1 MKKIISIFLLF
12 VVTFAFCS
20 CGEVERSTGKI
31 SVVTTIFPYYDFA
44 RSVSKGTCD
53 VDMLLKPGSDV
64 HSFEPTPS
72 DILKIR
78 NADLFIYNGGE
89 SDEWV
94 DSILESLGDT
104 DKPVVMKMTDYVK
117 PLTEMD
123 ADHHAEDEE
132 DEHIWTSLDNAK
144 TLVSKISDEVSK
156 LDQKHKSVYTKNS
169 LDYIEKISK
178 VQSEIENTVNSSE
191 SKKIVVGDRFP
202 LLYFATEFSLDW
214 ECAFPGCST
223 ETEPSLDRLSK
234 LTDTI
239 EKDKIKTILKLE
251 MSENKVADTLADET
265 NTKVRT
271 FYSAE
276 SVSKEEFANNVTY
289 VDLMERNNNALKEA
303 LSNDTN

>member
-44 RSVSKGTCD
+44 RSVSKGTCE

-117 PLTEMD
+117 LLTEMD

-156 LDQKHKSVYTKNS
+156 LDQKNKSVYTKNS

-178 VQSEIENTVNSSE
+178 VQGEIENTVNSSK

-265 NTKVRT
+265 NTKVRI

-276 SVSKEEFANNVTY
+276 SVSKEDFANNVTY

>member
-156 LDQKHKSVYTKNS
+156 LDSKNKSIYHRNG

-276 SVSKEEFANNVTY
+276 SVSKEDFANNVTY
-289 VDLMERNNNALKEA
+289 VDLMERDNNALKEA

>member
-1 MKKIISIFLLF
+1 M
-12 VVTFAFCS
+12 TFAFSS

-104 DKPVVMKMTDYVK
+104 DKPIVMKMTDYVK

-156 LDQKHKSVYTKNS
+156 LDQKNKSVYTKNS

-178 VQSEIENTVNSSE
+178 VQGEIENTVNSSK

-265 NTKVRT
+265 NTKVRI

-276 SVSKEEFANNVTY
+276 SVSKEDFAKNITY

>member
-156 LDQKHKSVYTKNS
+156 LDSKNKSVYSKNS
-169 LDYIEKISK
+169 SDYIEKISK
-178 VQSEIENTVNSSE
+178 VQSEIENTVNSSK

-265 NTKVRT
+265 NTKVKT

-276 SVSKEEFANNVTY
+276 SVSKEDFANNITY

>member
-1 MKKIISIFLLF
+1 M
-12 VVTFAFCS
+12 TFAFCS

-44 RSVSKGTCD
+44 RSVSKGTCE

-156 LDQKHKSVYTKNS
+156 LDQKNKSVYTKNS

-178 VQSEIENTVNSSE
+178 VQGEIENTVNSSK

-265 NTKVRT
+265 NTKVRI

-276 SVSKEEFANNVTY
+276 SVSKEDFVNNVTY

>member
-1 MKKIISIFLLF
+1 M
-12 VVTFAFCS
+12 TFAFCS

-94 DSILESLGDT
+94 ESILESLGDS

-156 LDQKHKSVYTKNS
+156 LDQKHKTVYNKNS

-276 SVSKEEFANNVTY
+276 SVSKEDFANNITY

>member
-1 MKKIISIFLLF
+1 MTF
-12 VVTFAFCS
+12 VFCS
-20 CGEVERSTGKI
+20 CGEVERSTDKI

-44 RSVSKGTCD
+44 RSVSKGTCG

-156 LDQKHKSVYTKNS
+156 LDQKHKTIYNKNS

-178 VQSEIENTVNSSE
+178 VQSEIENTVNSSK

-276 SVSKEEFANNVTY
+276 SVSKEDFANNITY

>member
-156 LDQKHKSVYTKNS
+156 LDQKNKSVYSKNS
-169 LDYIEKISK
+169 SDYIEKISK
-178 VQSEIENTVNSSE
+178 VQSEIENTVNSSK

-276 SVSKEEFANNVTY
+276 SVSKEDFANNVTY

>member
-156 LDQKHKSVYTKNS
+156 LDSKNKSIYHRNG

-276 SVSKEEFANNVTY
+276 SVSKEDFANNVTY

>member
-1 MKKIISIFLLF
+1 M
-12 VVTFAFCS
+12 TFAFCS

-156 LDQKHKSVYTKNS
+156 LDQKHKTIYNKNS

-178 VQSEIENTVNSSE
+178 VQSEIENTVNSSK

-276 SVSKEEFANNVTY
+276 SVSKEDFANNVTY
-289 VDLMERNNNALKEA
+289 VDLMERDNNALKEA

>member
-1 MKKIISIFLLF
+1 M
-12 VVTFAFCS
+12 TFAFCS

-156 LDQKHKSVYTKNS
+156 LDQKNKSVYTKNS

-178 VQSEIENTVNSSE
+178 VQGEIENTVNSSK

-276 SVSKEEFANNVTY
+276 SVSKEDFANNVTY

>member
-1 MKKIISIFLLF
+1 M
-12 VVTFAFCS
+12 TFAFCS

-156 LDQKHKSVYTKNS
+156 LDSKNKSIYYRNG

>member
-1 MKKIISIFLLF
+1 M
-12 VVTFAFCS
+12 TFAFCS

-44 RSVSKGTCD
+44 RSVSKGTCE

-156 LDQKHKSVYTKNS
+156 LDQKNKSVYTKNS

-178 VQSEIENTVNSSE
+178 VQSEIENTVNSSK

-276 SVSKEEFANNVTY
+276 SVSKEDFAKNITY

>member
-44 RSVSKGTCD
+44 RSVSKGTCE

-156 LDQKHKSVYTKNS
+156 LDSKNKSIYYRNG

-178 VQSEIENTVNSSE
+178 VQSEIENTVHSSE

-276 SVSKEEFANNVTY
+276 SVSKEDFANNVTY
-289 VDLMERNNNALKEA
+289 VDLMERDNNALKEA

>member
-78 NADLFIYNGGE
+78 NADFFIYNGGE

-156 LDQKHKSVYTKNS
+156 LDSKNKSIYYRNG
-169 LDYIEKISK
+169 LDYIEKINK
-178 VQSEIENTVNSSE
+178 VQSEIENTVNSSK

-276 SVSKEEFANNVTY
+276 SVSKEEFANNITY

>member
-1 MKKIISIFLLF
+1 M
-12 VVTFAFCS
+12 TFAFCS

-44 RSVSKGTCD
+44 RSVSKGTCE

-94 DSILESLGDT
+94 ESILESLGDT
-104 DKPVVMKMTDYVK
+104 NKTVVMKMTDYVK

-156 LDQKHKSVYTKNS
+156 LDQKNKSVYHKNS
-169 LDYIEKISK
+169 LDYIEEISK
-178 VQSEIENTVNSSE
+178 VQSEIENTVNSSK

-276 SVSKEEFANNVTY
+276 SVSKEDFANNVTY

>member
-1 MKKIISIFLLF
+1 M
-12 VVTFAFCS
+12 TFAFCS
-20 CGEVERSTGKI
+20 CGEVERSTGKT

-144 TLVSKISDEVSK
+144 NLVSKISDEVSK
-156 LDQKHKSVYTKNS
+156 LDSKNKSIYYRNG

-276 SVSKEEFANNVTY
+276 SVSKEDFANNITY

>member
-1 MKKIISIFLLF
+1 M
-12 VVTFAFCS
+12 TFAFCS

-104 DKPVVMKMTDYVK
+104 DKPVVMKMTDFVK

-156 LDQKHKSVYTKNS
+156 LDSKNKSIYHRNG

-276 SVSKEEFANNVTY
+276 SVSKEDFANNITY

>member
-1 MKKIISIFLLF
+1 MTF
-12 VVTFAFCS
+12 VFCS
-20 CGEVERSTGKI
+20 CGEVERSTRKI

-156 LDQKHKSVYTKNS
+156 LDSKNKSIYYRNG

-178 VQSEIENTVNSSE
+178 VQSEIENTVNSSK

>member
-104 DKPVVMKMTDYVK
+104 VKPVVMKMTDYVK

-156 LDQKHKSVYTKNS
+156 LDQKNKSVYTKNS

-178 VQSEIENTVNSSE
+178 VQSEIENTINSSK

-276 SVSKEEFANNVTY
+276 SVSKEDFANNVTY

>member
-156 LDQKHKSVYTKNS
+156 LDQKNKSVYSKNS
-169 LDYIEKISK
+169 SDYIEKISK
-178 VQSEIENTVNSSE
+178 VQSEIENTVNSSK

-276 SVSKEEFANNVTY
+276 SVSKEDFANNVTY
-289 VDLMERNNNALKEA
+289 VDLMERDNNALKEA

>member
-89 SDEWV
+89 CDEWV

-156 LDQKHKSVYTKNS
+156 LDQKHKTVYNKNS

-178 VQSEIENTVNSSE
+178 VRSEIENTVNSSK

-276 SVSKEEFANNVTY
+276 SVSKEDFANNITY

>member
-1 MKKIISIFLLF
+1 M
-12 VVTFAFCS
+12 TFAFCS

-156 LDQKHKSVYTKNS
+156 LEQKHKTVYNKNS

-265 NTKVRT
+265 NTNVRT

-276 SVSKEEFANNVTY
+276 SVSKEDFANNITY

>member
-12 VVTFAFCS
+12 VVTFVFCS

-53 VDMLLKPGSDV
+53 VYMLLKPGSDV

-94 DSILESLGDT
+94 DSILESLGDS

-156 LDQKHKSVYTKNS
+156 LDSKNKSIYHRNG

-276 SVSKEEFANNVTY
+276 SVSKEDFANNITY
-289 VDLMERNNNALKEA
+289 VDLMERDNNALKEA

>member
-1 MKKIISIFLLF
+1 M
-12 VVTFAFCS
+12 TFAFCS

>member
-1 MKKIISIFLLF
+1 M
-12 VVTFAFCS
+12 TFAFCS

-44 RSVSKGTCD
+44 RSVSKGTCE

-156 LDQKHKSVYTKNS
+156 LDSKNKSIYYRNG

-178 VQSEIENTVNSSE
+178 VQSEIENTVNSSK

-265 NTKVRT
+265 NTKVRI

-276 SVSKEEFANNVTY
+276 SVSKEDFANNVSY
-289 VDLMERNNNALKEA
+289 VDLMERDNNALKEA

>member
-1 MKKIISIFLLF
+1 M
-12 VVTFAFCS
+12 TFAFCS
-20 CGEVERSTGKI
+20 CGEVEKSTGKI

-144 TLVSKISDEVSK
+144 TLVSKISDEISK
-156 LDQKHKSVYTKNS
+156 LDQKNKSVYTKNS

-178 VQSEIENTVNSSE
+178 VQGEIENTVNTSK

-276 SVSKEEFANNVTY
+276 SVSKEDFANNVTY

>member
-12 VVTFAFCS
+12 VVTFVFCS
-20 CGEVERSTGKI
+20 CGEVERSTGKT
-31 SVVTTIFPYYDFA
+31 SVVTTIFPYYDYA

-156 LDQKHKSVYTKNS
+156 LDSKNKSIYHRNG

-276 SVSKEEFANNVTY
+276 SVSKEDFANNITY

>member
-44 RSVSKGTCD
+44 RGVSKGTCD

-72 DILKIR
+72 DILKIK

-94 DSILESLGDT
+94 DSILESLGDI

-156 LDQKHKSVYTKNS
+156 LDSKNKSIYHRNG

-276 SVSKEEFANNVTY
+276 SVSKEDFANNITY

>member
-1 MKKIISIFLLF
+1 M
-12 VVTFAFCS
+12 TFAFCS

-94 DSILESLGDT
+94 ESILESLGDS

-156 LDQKHKSVYTKNS
+156 LDQKNKSVYSKNS
-169 LDYIEKISK
+169 SDYIEKISK
-178 VQSEIENTVNSSE
+178 VQSKIENTVNSSK

-276 SVSKEEFANNVTY
+276 SVSKEDFAKNITY

>member
-1 MKKIISIFLLF
+1 M
-12 VVTFAFCS
+12 TFAFCS

-144 TLVSKISDEVSK
+144 TLVSKICDEVSK

-178 VQSEIENTVNSSE
+178 VQSEIENTVNSSK

-202 LLYFATEFSLDW
+202 LLYFATEFSLGW

-276 SVSKEEFANNVTY
+276 SVSKEDFANNITY
-289 VDLMERNNNALKEA
+289 VDLMERNNNSLKEA

>member
-20 CGEVERSTGKI
+20 CGEVKRSTGKT

-117 PLTEMD
+117 PL
-123 ADHHAEDEE
+123 A
-132 DEHIWTSLDNAK
+132 
-144 TLVSKISDEVSK
+144 
-156 LDQKHKSVYTKNS
+156 
-169 LDYIEKISK
+169 
-178 VQSEIENTVNSSE
+178 
-191 SKKIVVGDRFP
+191 
-202 LLYFATEFSLDW
+202 
-214 ECAFPGCST
+214 
-223 ETEPSLDRLSK
+223 
-234 LTDTI
+234 
-239 EKDKIKTILKLE
+239 
-251 MSENKVADTLADET
+251 
-265 NTKVRT
+265 
-271 FYSAE
+271 
-276 SVSKEEFANNVTY
+276 
-289 VDLMERNNNALKEA
+289 
-303 LSNDTN
+303 

>member
-1 MKKIISIFLLF
+1 M
-12 VVTFAFCS
+12 TFAFCS
-20 CGEVERSTGKI
+20 CGEVKRSTGKI

-44 RSVSKGTCD
+44 RSVSKGTCE

-156 LDQKHKSVYTKNS
+156 LDQKHKTVYNKNG

-178 VQSEIENTVNSSE
+178 VQSEIENTVNSSK

-276 SVSKEEFANNVTY
+276 SVSKEDFANNITY

>member
-1 MKKIISIFLLF
+1 M
-12 VVTFAFCS
+12 TFAFCS

-156 LDQKHKSVYTKNS
+156 LDQKHKTVYNKNS

-251 MSENKVADTLADET
+251 MSENKVAVTLADET

-276 SVSKEEFANNVTY
+276 SVSKEDFANNVTY

>member
-1 MKKIISIFLLF
+1 MTF
-12 VVTFAFCS
+12 VFCS
-20 CGEVERSTGKI
+20 CGEVERSTGKT
-31 SVVTTIFPYYDFA
+31 SVVTTIFPYYDYA

-156 LDQKHKSVYTKNS
+156 LDSKNKSIYHRNG

-178 VQSEIENTVNSSE
+178 VQSEIENTVNSSK

-276 SVSKEEFANNVTY
+276 SVSKEDFANNITY

>member
-44 RSVSKGTCD
+44 RSVSKGTCE

-156 LDQKHKSVYTKNS
+156 LDQKNKSVYSKNS
-169 LDYIEKISK
+169 SDYIEKISK
-178 VQSEIENTVNSSE
+178 VQSEIENTVNSSK

-265 NTKVRT
+265 NTKVRI

-276 SVSKEEFANNVTY
+276 SVSKEDFANNVTY
-289 VDLMERNNNALKEA
+289 VDLMEKDNNALKEA

>member
-53 VDMLLKPGSDV
+53 VYMLLKPGSDV

-156 LDQKHKSVYTKNS
+156 LDQKHKTVYNKNG

-276 SVSKEEFANNVTY
+276 SVSKEDFANNVTY

>member
-156 LDQKHKSVYTKNS
+156 LDQKHKTVYNKNG

-251 MSENKVADTLADET
+251 MSENKVADTLAEET

>member
-1 MKKIISIFLLF
+1 M
-12 VVTFAFCS
+12 TFAFCS

-156 LDQKHKSVYTKNS
+156 LDSKNKSIYHRNG

-276 SVSKEEFANNVTY
+276 SVSKEDFANNVTY